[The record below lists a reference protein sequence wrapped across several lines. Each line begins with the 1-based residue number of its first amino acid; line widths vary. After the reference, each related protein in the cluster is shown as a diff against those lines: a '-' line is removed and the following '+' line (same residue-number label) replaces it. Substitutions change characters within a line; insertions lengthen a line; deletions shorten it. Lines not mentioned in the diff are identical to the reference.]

1 MRRFE
6 FAMAASRPAA
16 SSALTSSAAT
26 MASRVLRLACVV
38 IIVTSSFSY
47 ICNNAHDSR
56 LQHAPDEGIKDDMIT
71 EYTAVTALAGGALIG
86 AAAVMLMG
94 LTGRIA
100 GVSGIA
106 ARLLPPWDSALAGR
120 LAFIGGL
127 VAAALAVRIVS
138 GSLPPLKLEVGP
150 IDMVAAGL
158 LVGFGAVWG
167 NGCTSGHGVCGIAS
181 LSPRSIVATL
191 VFMATAVATTFLV
204 RHVL

>member
-1 MRRFE
+1 MHMI
-6 FAMAASRPAA
+6 AD
-16 SSALTSSAAT
+16 
-26 MASRVLRLACVV
+26 
-38 IIVTSSFSY
+38 
-47 ICNNAHDSR
+47 CNMPP
-56 LQHAPDEGIKDDMIT
+56 PDEGIKDDMIT